1 MDRDAWRAAGAAHLA
16 QGRLRRALGAF
27 RRALE
32 QDLRGEQSFELHQ
45 LISVATQ
52 VLSQRGAYYLHP
64 SDETLRSRWLEAGAA
79 PLPEPD
85 FAALA
90 AEARRLGL
98 GLLETTFTERRLL
111 PGLADQ
117 DLTAEVTDRGA
128 DFKRQARAAQLWLY
142 EALLAREEPER
153 SRSGGTLGERS

>member
-1 MDRDAWRAAGAAHLA
+1 MDRDAWRVAGQAHLA
-16 QGRLRRALGAF
+16 AGRLRRALGAF

-45 LISVATQ
+45 LISVTTQ

-64 SDETLRSRWLEAGAA
+64 SDETLRSRWLEAGAT
-79 PLPEPD
+79 PLAEPD

-90 AEARRLGL
+90 TEARTLGL
-98 GLLETTFTERRLL
+98 GALESMFVERKLS

-117 DLTAEVTDRGA
+117 DLTAAVSDRGTE
-128 DFKRQARAAQLWLY
+128 FTKQARAAQLWLY
-142 EALLAREEPER
+142 EALLAREETI
-153 SRSGGTLGERS
+153 SA

>member
-52 VLSQRGAYYLHP
+52 VLSQRGAYHLHP
-64 SDETLRSRWLEAGAA
+64 CDETLRSRWLEAGSA
-79 PLPEPD
+79 PLAEPD
-85 FAALA
+85 FDALA
-90 AEARRLGL
+90 ASARALGL
-98 GLLETTFTERRLL
+98 DTLERLFGERRLSA
-111 PGLADQ
+111 GLADQ
-117 DLTAEVTDRGA
+117 DLAAAVPDRGG
-128 DFKRQARAAQLWLY
+128 DFKRQAREAQLWLY
-142 EALLAREEPER
+142 EALLAREEPLT
-153 SRSGGTLGERS
+153 SA